1 MEDYRIAN
9 LEVWN
14 RLVYANE
21 KSIFRRILDARKGRQ
36 GLPRLQGPQKGFQD
50 PIMKALEGRTAV
62 KGLGVVGLV
71 GDIGGWG
78 WWTGEFVVGI
88 AVRSER
94 ACRDPI
100 LVLTGGKQVFR

>member
-1 MEDYRIAN
+1 MEGYRIAN

-21 KSIFRRILDARKGRQ
+21 KSIFRRILEKAPCASARKGRQ

-62 KGLGVVGLV
+62 KDLGVVGLV
-71 GDIGGWG
+71 RDIGG
-78 WWTGEFVVGI
+78 
-88 AVRSER
+88 
-94 ACRDPI
+94 
-100 LVLTGGKQVFR
+100 

>member
-14 RLVYANE
+14 RLVYAKE
-21 KSIFRRILDARKGRQ
+21 KSIFRRILEKAPCASARKGRQ
-36 GLPRLQGPQKGFQD
+36 GRPQKGFQD
-50 PIMKALEGRTAV
+50 SIMKALEGRTAV
-62 KGLGVVGLV
+62 KDLGAVGLV
-71 GDIGGWG
+71 RDIGGWG

-100 LVLTGGKQVFR
+100 LVLARGEASI